1 MAANDDSGKKNP
13 PAVGKRSVPPP
24 PRKPPAPAPPGS
36 GPKSAVPPPPR
47 RPSGTTPATG
57 GSVRVVPPP
66 VAVGS
71 ATETPRPTAPKSI
84 PPPLPQSPPPPVA
97 APREHLKTNAG
108 LGITTASDTPVW
120 AQRALKKLEADLTKE
135 RDPLRVG
142 RLHFE
147 IARLYESP
155 LGELVSAADHYQ
167 KAYATCPDHVPTLR
181 GARRVLCAKKSF
193 HAALPL
199 FDAEAR
205 YLSEPT
211 LKAQLLY
218 EKGRILED
226 HLAQKRE
233 ARDAYAAA
241 VELDGQN
248 ASYLKALERVDTQAK
263 AWDALDKTLERSAN
277 AVSGDTRHR
286 AALLVERARLVEA
299 RKGDSRT
306 ATELYNEAL
315 GFDPRAP
322 AALEALKRLHYAH
335 QRWRDLTFV
344 LQREAEQAGD
354 ATVRAMA
361 YYRMGRVLVD
371 RLGHMDEG
379 LSAFER
385 AASELPHEPM
395 VLEAL
400 ARLYEMLKRWDAL
413 ATVLERLSELAR
425 SDAEKVGI
433 QHRIGQIADERL
445 NDEARAIT
453 WFSSALALDP
463 TYLPGLQAL
472 GKIFTRRQN
481 WAELIGM
488 HLAEAGATADA
499 ARKASA
505 HARVAAIYEERLGNV
520 EHATL
525 HHSRALGLLPGYSA
539 SFKALSR
546 IYQQAGKWRE
556 LVELFERA
564 VDEGKEAE
572 TKITY
577 LFKIGRV
584 WEDALGSP
592 AHAMS
597 AYKRVLDV
605 APGHVGGIHAV
616 QRAAERAGKYKEL
629 VWALELEAEKA
640 SDKRQAVMLYHRA
653 GEVYEDCLGDLESAL
668 GRYKHVVE
676 LDRGYQPALSSLGRL
691 YYQAGRWEDLL
702 DTYKR
707 ELEVAAKGVPAAA
720 LLYKMGELSEER
732 IGRDEDAINF
742 YRRAID
748 ADPFHQPALH
758 ALGRKL
764 AERGQWAELV
774 KLIELELS
782 GLKDPAERARAA
794 FHLGEVYEN
803 RLAQPERALTAYEQA
818 LLAVPEFRP
827 AADGRSRLLTL
838 AKEFRRLGEDLARE
852 VASAKDPAIAMVAL
866 FRQGELYRDELGDT
880 RRAIDAF
887 EAVLSRD
894 PSHLGALLALE
905 PLYTE
910 VGAWEP
916 LARVYATEA
925 RVLADPGAR
934 VAALKE
940 LARLEEIRGVGKPEE
955 LRAAYI
961 AVLQLSP
968 SDPGAL
974 YALERIALGSG
985 DVQLLTHVDAKLG
998 ATLSSPAL
1006 AAVHQTRLAE
1016 ALEALGD
1023 PSALDTFRAALGRDR
1038 DNLAAA
1044 LGVTRMAEQSQDPGL
1059 LGEAAELAFR
1069 VLGDKGIGASLLVKA
1084 SNALLA
1090 KGDVEGAV
1098 MALEAALE
1106 KHPDSVEAA
1115 VEIRRLLTG
1124 RREFDRLFDTL
1135 CQAAQ
1140 WSTDRER
1147 MASLWLDVS
1156 EILADEKRDVPAAIA
1171 ALHRTLEYL
1180 PRHIPTLMRLGDLYS
1195 RDKQWA
1201 EAVDRLKQALAANPP
1216 PEIEIAAHLM
1226 LSRILKDE
1234 LGDEARAL
1242 VSLERVLSLHAKNR
1256 EALTRVLEIQMRRGQ
1271 MDAAANTAAELVSV
1285 ASSNKERAETLSL
1298 LARLNRQN
1306 KNLDAA
1312 ANAYEQAVSL
1322 VGTEGTIAAEFKDL
1336 LIEQKL
1342 LGEDPRWDYYIG
1354 ALSGYSESQND
1365 PRKRSAIQLEIAQVL
1380 ADEMELVDRALHTLQ
1395 RALAADTENPALRT
1409 ELAKRLRLSGH
1420 FPQALIELRRLLEID
1435 VTKIETWSAILE
1447 CFQGL
1452 KRADEATLAM
1462 APLVALG
1469 FANDLEKA
1477 TVAARPSHFARS
1489 RPLSFD
1495 DTAFRG
1501 VDARGTDPA
1510 LAVLAAISENVGKV
1524 HPPELERWGV
1534 SSRDRITTRSGH
1546 PLKQLADRVAG
1557 VFGTLEFD
1565 IYLHRAHGGMLEI
1578 ELTDPPGLLV
1588 PAHVATLR
1596 ESEQVFLF
1604 ARPLALL
1611 ARGAHVLGRLAP
1623 TEVALLMLAA
1633 CRILDPSFGAGQAD
1647 EDFLVQHS
1655 KRVQKALSR
1664 RARRALEEHAPAFM
1678 AGPRP
1683 DWEQWAFEHK
1693 KIASRVAVLLADD
1706 LPSSVAM
1713 VRRMEGD
1720 LAGLRGAALA
1730 QGIAL
1735 THDLL
1740 RFWVSDAAFALRRR
1754 IGLL

>member
-1 MAANDDSGKKNP
+1 M
-13 PAVGKRSVPPP
+13 
-24 PRKPPAPAPPGS
+24 
-36 GPKSAVPPPPR
+36 
-47 RPSGTTPATG
+47 
-57 GSVRVVPPP
+57 
-66 VAVGS
+66 
-71 ATETPRPTAPKSI
+71 
-84 PPPLPQSPPPPVA
+84 
-97 APREHLKTNAG
+97 HLKTDMG
-108 LGITTASDTPVW
+108 LGVAPVSETPVW
-120 AQRALKKLEADLTKE
+120 AQRALRKLDAELARTS
-135 RDPLRVG
+135 DPLRVG

-147 IARLYESP
+147 IGRLYESP
-155 LGELVSAADHYQ
+155 LGELASAADHYQ
-167 KAYATCPDHVPTLR
+167 KAYATCPDHLPTLR
-181 GARRVLCAKKSF
+181 GARRVLCATKNF
-193 HAALPL
+193 HGALPL

-205 YLSEPT
+205 YLSEPS
-211 LKAQLLY
+211 LKAQLFY
-218 EKGRILED
+218 EKGRTLED

-241 VELDGQN
+241 VDLDGQN
-248 ASYLKALERVDTQAK
+248 ATYLKALERVDTQAK

-277 AVSGDTRHR
+277 AVSSDARHR

-299 RKGDSRT
+299 RKSDSRT

-344 LQREAEQAGD
+344 LQREAEQASD
-354 ATVRAMA
+354 VTVRGMA

-371 RLGHMDEG
+371 RLGHLDEG

-400 ARLYEMLKRWDAL
+400 ARLYELSKRWDAI
-413 ATVLERLSELAR
+413 ASVLERLSDLAR
-425 SDAEKVGI
+425 SDSEKLGI

-453 WFSSALALDP
+453 WFSSALSLDP
-463 TYLPGLQAL
+463 TYLPALQAL
-472 GKIFTRRQN
+472 GKIYTRRQQ
-481 WAELIGM
+481 WAELIEM

-499 ARKASA
+499 TRKAGA
-505 HARVAAIYEERLGNV
+505 HGRVAAIYEERLGNI
-520 EHATL
+520 EHATA
-525 HHSRALGLLPGYSA
+525 HHSRALGLVPGYAS

-546 IYQQAGKWRE
+546 IFQQAGKWRE

-564 VDEGKEAE
+564 VDEAKEPE

-577 LFKIGRV
+577 LFKIGRA

-592 AHAMS
+592 VHAMS

-605 APGHVGGIHAV
+605 SPNHVGAIHAV
-616 QRAAERAGKYKEL
+616 QRAAERAGRYKEL

-640 SDKRQAVMLYHRA
+640 TDKRQAVMLQHRA
-653 GEVYEDCLGDLESAL
+653 GEVYEDCLADVESAIA
-668 GRYKHVVE
+668 RYKHVVE
-676 LDRGYQPALSSLGRL
+676 LDCGYQPALSSLGRL
-691 YYQAGRWEDLL
+691 FYAAGRWEDLL

-707 ELEVAAKGVPAAA
+707 ELEVAAKGVASAA

-732 IGRDEDAINF
+732 IGNDDDAIGY

-764 AERGQWAELV
+764 AERGQWPELV
-774 KLIELELS
+774 KVIELELS

-803 RLAQPERALTAYEQA
+803 RLSQADRALAAYEQA
-818 LLAVPEFRP
+818 LVAVPEFRP

-838 AKEFRRLGEDLARE
+838 ARDYKRLAEDLARE
-852 VASAKDPAIAMVAL
+852 VSSASDPVVAMVAL
-866 FRQGELYRDELGDT
+866 FRQGELFRDELGDT
-880 RRAIDAF
+880 RRAIESF
-887 EAVLSRD
+887 EGVLSRD

-916 LARVYATEA
+916 LARIFATEA
-925 RVLADPGAR
+925 RVLTDSGAR

-955 LRAAYI
+955 IRAAYI
-961 AVLQLSP
+961 SVLQLAP
-968 SDPGAL
+968 ADPGAL
-974 YALERIALGSG
+974 FALERIALAAG
-985 DVQLLTHVDAKLG
+985 DDQLLTHVDAKLG
-998 ATLSSPAL
+998 ATLSSPTL

-1016 ALEALGD
+1016 ALEAMGD
-1023 PSALDTFRAALGRDR
+1023 PSALETFRAALARDR

-1044 LGVTRMAEQSQDPGL
+1044 LGVTRLAEQSDDPGL

-1069 VLGDKGIGASLLVKA
+1069 VLLDKPLGAAILVRA
-1084 SNALLA
+1084 SSALGER
-1090 KGDVEGAV
+1090 GDVEGAV

-1115 VEIRRLLTG
+1115 AELRRILLG

-1140 WSTDRER
+1140 WASDRER
-1147 MASLWLDVS
+1147 MAGLWLDVS

-1171 ALHRTLEYL
+1171 ALHRTLEHL
-1180 PRHIPTLMRLGDLYS
+1180 PRHVSTLMRLADLYG

-1201 EAVDRLKQALAANPP
+1201 EAVDRLKQTLAANPP

-1242 VSLERVLSLHAKNR
+1242 VSLERVLVLHSKNR
-1256 EALTRVLEIQMRRGQ
+1256 EALTRVLEIQMRREQ
-1271 MDAAANTAAELVSV
+1271 MDAAAATAAELVSV
-1285 ASSNKERAETLSL
+1285 ASSNKERAETLGL
-1298 LARLNRQN
+1298 LARLNRQS

-1312 ANAYEQAVSL
+1312 ANAYEQAVTL
-1322 VGTEGTIAAEFKDL
+1322 VGTEGTTAAEFKDL
-1336 LIEQKL
+1336 LLEQKL
-1342 LGEDPRWDYYIG
+1342 LGEDPRWDYYVG
-1354 ALSGYSESQND
+1354 ALSGYSDSQSD
-1365 PRKRSAIQLEIAQVL
+1365 PRKRSEIQLEIAQVL
-1380 ADEMELVDRALHTLQ
+1380 ADEMELGERALHTLQ
-1395 RALAADTENPALRT
+1395 RALAADVENSALRT
-1409 ELAKRLRLSGH
+1409 ELAKRLRLAGH
-1420 FPQALIELRRLLEID
+1420 YPQALIELRRLLEAD
-1435 VTKIETWSAILE
+1435 VTKIETWGAILE
-1447 CFQGL
+1447 CFQGM
-1452 KRADEATLAM
+1452 KRTEEASLAM

-1469 FANDLEKA
+1469 FANDLERA
-1477 TVAARPSHFARS
+1477 TVSSRPSHFARA
-1489 RPLSFD
+1489 RPQSFD

-1501 VDARGTDPA
+1501 VDARGADPA
-1510 LAVLAAISENVGKV
+1510 LAVLAAISENLGKV

-1534 SSRDRITTRSGH
+1534 STRDRINSRSGH
-1546 PLKQLADRVAG
+1546 PLKQLADRVAA
-1557 VFGTLEFD
+1557 VFGPLEFD
-1565 IYLHRAHGGMLEI
+1565 LYLHRAHQGGLEI
-1578 ELTDPPGLLV
+1578 ELTDPPGILV
-1588 PAHVATLR
+1588 PAHVANLR
-1596 ESEQVFLF
+1596 ETEQIFLF
-1604 ARPLALL
+1604 ARPIALL

-1623 TEVALLMLAA
+1623 AEIALLLLSA
-1633 CRILDPSFGAGQAD
+1633 CRILDPSFGAGLAD
-1647 EDFLVQHS
+1647 EDFLQAQS

-1664 RARRALEEHAPAFM
+1664 RARRALEESAAPFM
-1678 AGPRP
+1678 TGPRL
-1683 DWEQWAFEHK
+1683 DWEQWAFEHR
-1693 KIASRVAVLLADD
+1693 KIASRVAALLADE
-1706 LPSSVAM
+1706 LPSSIAL

-1730 QGIAL
+1730 QGINL

-1754 IGLL
+1754 VGLL

>member
-1 MAANDDSGKKNP
+1 MAEDDASGSKKP
-13 PAVGKRSVPPP
+13 PKPAGRSVPPP
-24 PRKPPAPAPPGS
+24 PRKVVPPPAPPGS
-36 GPKSAVPPPPR
+36 NPKAAVPPPPQR
-47 RPSGTTPATG
+47 RPAGPPPKEP
-57 GSVRVVPPP
+57 VRVAPPP

-71 ATETPRPTAPKSI
+71 ATETPKPQVRAQPKSI
-84 PPPLPQSPPPPVA
+84 PPPLPQSPP
-97 APREHLKTNAG
+97 APAVHLKTEAG
-108 LGITTASDTPVW
+108 IGTQRPSEAPLW
-120 AQRALKKLEADLTKE
+120 AQRALKKLEADLARE

-142 RLHFE
+142 RLHYE
-147 IARLYESP
+147 VARLYEAP
-155 LGELVSAADHYQ
+155 LGDLTNAADHYQ
-167 KAYATCPDHVPTLR
+167 KAYATCPDHLPTLR

-193 HAALPL
+193 QAALPL

-205 YLSEPT
+205 YLAEPA
-211 LKAQLLY
+211 LKAQLFY

-226 HLAQKRE
+226 HLAQRRE

-241 VELDGQN
+241 ADLDGQN
-248 ASYLKALERVDTQAK
+248 AAYLKALERVDTQAK
-263 AWDALDKTLERSAN
+263 SWDALDKTLERSAN
-277 AVSGDTRHR
+277 AVASDSRHR
-286 AALLVERARLVEA
+286 AALIVERARLVET

-344 LQREAEQAGD
+344 LAREAEQASD
-354 ATVRAMA
+354 PNVRAMA
-361 YYRMGRVLVD
+361 YYRMGRVLSD
-371 RLGHMDEG
+371 RLGHLDEG

-385 AASELPHEPM
+385 AAAELPGEPM
-395 VLEAL
+395 VLEEL
-400 ARLYEMLKRWDAL
+400 ARLYELGKRWDSL
-413 ATVLERLSELAR
+413 AGVLERLAELAR
-425 SDAEKVGI
+425 SDGEKVGI
-433 QHRIGQIADERL
+433 QHRIGQLAEERL
-445 NDEARAIT
+445 NDETRAIT
-453 WFSSALALDP
+453 WFSSALKLDP
-463 TYLPGLQAL
+463 TYLPALQAL
-472 GKIFTRRQN
+472 GKIYTRRQQ

-499 ARKASA
+499 ARKASS

-520 EHATL
+520 EHAAQ
-525 HHSRALGLLPGYSA
+525 HHARALGLLPGYA
-539 SFKALSR
+539 PSFKALSR

-564 VDEGKEAE
+564 VDDAKDAE

-577 LFKIGRV
+577 LFKIGRA

-592 AHAMS
+592 VHALS

-605 APGHVGGIHAV
+605 SPNHFGGIHAA
-616 QRAAERAGKYKEL
+616 QRAAERAGRYKEL
-629 VWALELEAEKA
+629 VWALELEAEKVT
-640 SDKRQAVMLYHRA
+640 DKRQAVMLYHRA
-653 GEVYEDCLGDLESAL
+653 GEVLEDCLDDLEGAL
-668 GRYKHVVE
+668 ARYQRVVE
-676 LDRGYQPALSSLGRL
+676 LDKGYQPALSSLGRL

-707 ELEVAAKGVPAAA
+707 ELEVAGKGPAAAA

-732 IGRDEDAINF
+732 IGRDDDAMGY

-748 ADPFHQPALH
+748 ADPFHRPALH

-764 AERGQWAELV
+764 AERSQWAELV

-782 GLKDPAERARAA
+782 GLKDPAERARSA

-803 RLAQPERALTAYEQA
+803 RLSQPERALQAYEQA

-827 AADGRSRLLTL
+827 AADGRARLLTL
-838 AKEFRRLGEDLARE
+838 AKEYKKLGEDLARE
-852 VASAKDPAIAMVAL
+852 ITSAKDPVVAMVAL
-866 FRQGELYRDELGDT
+866 FRQGELYRDELNDP
-880 RRAIDAF
+880 RRAIEAF

-905 PLYTE
+905 PLYAE
-910 VGAWEP
+910 IGAWEA

-925 RVLADPGAR
+925 RVLSDVGAR

-940 LARLEEIRGVGKPEE
+940 LARLEETRGVGKPEE

-974 YALERIALGSG
+974 AALERVALGAG
-985 DVQLLTHVDAKLG
+985 DSQLLTHVDAKLG

-1023 PSALDTFRAALGRDR
+1023 PSALETFRAALARDR

-1044 LGVTRMAEQSQDPGL
+1044 LGVTRIAEQSEDPGL
-1059 LGEAAELAFR
+1059 LGEAADLAFR
-1069 VLGDKGIGASLLVKA
+1069 VLADKTLGAGLLVRA
-1084 SNALLA
+1084 SQALM
-1090 KGDVEGAV
+1090 KRSDVEGAV

-1106 KHPDSVEAA
+1106 KHPDSAEAA
-1115 VEIRRLLTG
+1115 AELRRLLLG
-1124 RREFDRLFDTL
+1124 RREVDRLFDTL

-1140 WSTDRER
+1140 WAQDRER

-1156 EILADEKRDVPAAIA
+1156 ELLADEKKDVPAAIA
-1171 ALHRTLEYL
+1171 ALCRTLEHL
-1180 PRHIPTLMRLGDLYS
+1180 PRHVPTLMRLGDLYT

-1201 EAVDRLKQALAANPP
+1201 EAVDRLKQALAASPP

-1242 VSLERVLSLHAKNR
+1242 ASLERVLALDAKNR
-1256 EALTRVLEIQMRRGQ
+1256 EALSRVLEIQMRRGQ
-1271 MDAAANTAAELVSV
+1271 MSEAANTAAELVAV
-1285 ASSNKERAETLSL
+1285 ASSNKERADTLAL

-1312 ANAYEQAVSL
+1312 ANAFEQAVSM

-1336 LIEQKL
+1336 LLEQKL

-1354 ALSGYSESQND
+1354 ALSGYSDMQSD
-1365 PRKRSAIQLEIAQVL
+1365 PRKRSGIQLEIAQVL
-1380 ADEMELVDRALHTLQ
+1380 ADEMELTDRALHTLQ
-1395 RALAADTENPALRT
+1395 RALAADPESTPLRT
-1409 ELAKRLRLSGH
+1409 ELSKRLKLAGH
-1420 FPQALIELRRLLEID
+1420 YPQALIELRRLLEVD
-1435 VTKIETWSAILE
+1435 VTKVETWSAILE
-1447 CFQGL
+1447 CFQAMQ
-1452 KRADEATLAM
+1452 RTEEAQLAM

-1469 FANDLEKA
+1469 FASDLERA
-1477 TVAARPSHFARS
+1477 TVSSRLPRFAHS
-1489 RPLSFD
+1489 RPQSFD
-1495 DTAFRG
+1495 ETAFRG
-1501 VDARGTDPA
+1501 VDARGVDPA
-1510 LAVLAAISENVGKV
+1510 LAVLAAIAEGLGKV
-1524 HPPELERWGV
+1524 YPPELERYGLG
-1534 SSRDRITTRSGH
+1534 SRDRITSRSGH
-1546 PLKQLADRVAG
+1546 PLKQLADRVAS
-1557 VFGTLEFD
+1557 VFGPLEFD
-1565 IYLHRAHGGMLEI
+1565 IYLHRAHQGGLEI
-1578 ELTDPPGLLV
+1578 ELTDPPSLLV
-1588 PAHVATLR
+1588 PAHVQSLR
-1596 ESEQVFLF
+1596 EPEQVFLF

-1611 ARGAHVLGRLAP
+1611 ARGGHALGRLAP
-1623 TEVALLMLAA
+1623 SEIALLSIAA
-1633 CRILDPSFGAGQAD
+1633 CRVLDPSFGAGVSD
-1647 EDFLVQHS
+1647 EDFLQQQA
-1655 KRVQKALSR
+1655 KRVQKAISR
-1664 RARRALEEHAPAFM
+1664 RSRRALEEVAPAFM
-1678 AGPRP
+1678 SAPRP
-1683 DWEQWAFEHK
+1683 DWEQWAFEHRK
-1693 KIASRVAVLLADD
+1693 AAARAAVLLADE
-1706 LPSSVAM
+1706 LPSSIAL